1 MAQFGLMGRHRGR
14 RHLNAEV
21 NIINLVDVMLVLLII
36 FMVTAPIMAGGVKV
50 RLPKGEVRPID
61 LNEAM
66 MVTVDRAGQVSV
78 GESPGTSYERFRA
91 TLPTLIA
98 ARHPHNVYVKGDAGA
113 PYGDVLRVIAAI
125 KAAGMDNVGLV
136 GEPETGH

>member
-1 MAQFGLMGRHRGR
+1 MAQFGLMGQHRRR

-61 LNEAM
+61 LNQAM

-78 GESPGTSYERFRA
+78 GDSPGTSYARFRA
-91 TLPTLIA
+91 TLPTLIG
-98 ARHPHNVYVKGDAGA
+98 ARHPHNVYVRGDAGA

-136 GEPETGH
+136 AEQETGH